1 MKQKSSALQARRD
14 FLGVLF
20 SIAGATIPGMSC
32 KGRGKASNAMTFRMG
47 ERASAGKLV
56 YLFTE
61 ASWKTTLGQ
70 GASARIPQHR
80 FLLVNFSVTNNGGD
94 QVAIPLLSL
103 HDEKGNSYRELDS
116 GEEVPNWMGLLR
128 IVGPSETK
136 TGAILFDAPLASYKL
151 EITDGADIENELI
164 AYVDIPLQ
172 MESDPVLAEPP
183 ALPVKPNQ

>member
-1 MKQKSSALQARRD
+1 
-14 FLGVLF
+14 
-20 SIAGATIPGMSC
+20 
-32 KGRGKASNAMTFRMG
+32 
-47 ERASAGKLV
+47 
-56 YLFTE
+56 
-61 ASWKTTLGQ
+61 
-70 GASARIPQHR
+70 
-80 FLLVNFSVTNNGGD
+80 
-94 QVAIPLLSL
+94 
-103 HDEKGNSYRELDS
+103 
-116 GEEVPNWMGLLR
+116 MGLLR